1 MYTFSRGLLCA
12 AIMQINAS
20 NDSLHRPYILCIMC
34 AVGFRVVLIL
44 MILAQSLV
52 LEKESIKAN
61 NRWESEIYRSDF
73 EGSA

>member
-12 AIMQINAS
+12 AIIQINAS
-20 NDSLHRPYILCIMC
+20 TDPLHGPNILSIMSE
-34 AVGFRVVLIL
+34 VGTRVVLIL

-61 NRWESEIYRSDF
+61 NRWESQIYRSDC
-73 EGSA
+73 ER

>member
-12 AIMQINAS
+12 AIIQINAS
-20 NDSLHRPYILCIMC
+20 NDPLHGPNILSIMC
-34 AVGFRVVLIL
+34 AAGFRVVLIL

-61 NRWESEIYRSDF
+61 NRWEIQIYRSQL
-73 EGSA
+73 